1 MTTPSRVFSVDATCL
16 SRIAVGRGIVAE
28 DDDSANA
35 AIIPARATRPEA
47 APAVPRSSQR
57 VEVPTGARAATSPV
71 GAGGFIAIEVA
82 VGGRRSS
89 RANAVHQIIAGPQVG
104 VGTVAL
110 ARCRRGNRRHLCA
123 RLSRTRPVKAA
134 PAAAMAV
141 TVSALTILCLTREY
155 PFLSTSRPSEFPRSS
170 HSSST
175 CILCQ
180 LTASGLLHVDGK
192 I

>member
-1 MTTPSRVFSVDATCL
+1 MRPACRESQLAEGLSPMTT
-16 SRIAVGRGIVAE
+16 
-28 DDDSANA
+28 
-35 AIIPARATRPEA
+35 IPRM
-47 APAVPRSSQR
+47 PRSPQR
-57 VEVPTGARAATSPV
+57 GRRAQRQRRPSPGAHSVLKYQPEPGLLQAPS

-110 ARCRRGNRRHLCA
+110 ARCRRGNRRHLCS
-123 RLSRTRPVKAA
+123 RRSRTRPVKAA
-134 PAAAMAV
+134 PAAAMA
-141 TVSALTILCLTREY
+141 VSALTILCLTREY

-180 LTASGLLHVDGK
+180 LTASGLLHADGK